1 LGGGKGGRLTFVRGA
16 RTPLARAGSRRE
28 VGGARVPG
36 CWLVRRTNLRADG
49 ESTSVED
56 LGAGDDQAMGLRAA
70 GRGRIPARQNQGHGG
85 ESRRGGAGGR
95 GSGGHSPPVRSLA
108 AGGARCHADHGCV
121 RQTVGEF
128 ETSSSSA
135 KEADRLIWE
144 FRPAVRCV
152 LPVCKQCDTARSSSG
167 PTALFIL
174 SLKSIIF

>member
-70 GRGRIPARQNQGHGG
+70 GRGRTAGLDKIRVMG
-85 ESRRGGAGGR
+85 ESRDGEEQGGGDPAGTHR
-95 GSGGHSPPVRSLA
+95 R
-108 AGGARCHADHGCV
+108 
-121 RQTVGEF
+121 
-128 ETSSSSA
+128 
-135 KEADRLIWE
+135 
-144 FRPAVRCV
+144 
-152 LPVCKQCDTARSSSG
+152 
-167 PTALFIL
+167 
-174 SLKSIIF
+174 

>member
-1 LGGGKGGRLTFVRGA
+1 MVQLLGACRLQSNNSRRRFSFVRGA

-70 GRGRIPARQNQGHGG
+70 GRGRT
-85 ESRRGGAGGR
+85 
-95 GSGGHSPPVRSLA
+95 PPVRSLA
-108 AGGARCHADHGCV
+108 AGGARGHADHGCV

-174 SLKSIIF
+174 SIKSIIF